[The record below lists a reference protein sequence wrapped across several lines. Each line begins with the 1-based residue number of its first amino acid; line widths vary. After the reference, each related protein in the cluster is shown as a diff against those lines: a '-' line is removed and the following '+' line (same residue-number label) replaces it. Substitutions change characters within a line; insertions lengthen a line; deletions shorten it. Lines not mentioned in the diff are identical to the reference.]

1 MSSASIPRLFC
12 AEPALDPNLFS
23 NPENVMPYAALGRLM
38 MESVKATGCE
48 SFGLRVGA
56 NTKASSLGLT
66 SLVSINSA
74 TVRDAL
80 QVIVDTL
87 KTSETGGT
95 TFLDI
100 RGDVAS
106 FGYAV
111 TAKGVESV
119 DQIVDAS
126 IAIAH
131 NILRRLCGPDMAAG
145 PCAAD
150 PRSAPRQRRLLEG
163 LRGADR
169 LFPAD
174 RLSRLRRRDA
184 RLAVRGRNPDYAEIL
199 APFLEE
205 AAANAPRDFLAA
217 VKLMIRTQIGFGAMS
232 RDSVCRALGLNAR
245 TFAHRLESYGVSY
258 SRLADEARYD
268 AAQGLLRNGRP
279 IAEIAARLGFAEP
292 SAFTR
297 AFKAWSGT
305 TPARWRAERGGNL
318 HRTRYEPPTCSKGL
332 TLSTLWCRSQ
342 PTRLATRPR
351 FLGGATPASR

>member
-1 MSSASIPRLFC
+1 MDTASRRTQRSAITKICNVAAVQETLV
-12 AEPALDPNLFS
+12 ELGVDPATVLRRAGVDPNLFS

-100 RGDVAS
+100 RAGLAS

-126 IAIAH
+126 VAIAH
-131 NILRRLCGPDMAAG
+131 NILRRLCGPTWRPDRVRLIRDPPRDKGAFAKVFEAPIDYSQPTGCLVFDAATL
-145 PCAAD
+145 D
-150 PRSAPRQRRLLEG
+150 S
-163 LRGADR
+163 
-169 LFPAD
+169 
-174 RLSRLRRRDA
+174 
-184 RLAVRGRNPDYAEIL
+184 AVRGRNPDYAEIL

-279 IAEIAARLGFAEP
+279 IAEIAARPRL
-292 SAFTR
+292 R
-297 AFKAWSGT
+297 
-305 TPARWRAERGGNL
+305 RAERL
-318 HRTRYEPPTCSKGL
+318 HPRLQGL
-332 TLSTLWCRSQ
+332 VGDD
-342 PTRLATRPR
+342 AGAMA
-351 FLGGATPASR
+351 GGARRQPSSHSL